1 VAITGIAI
9 GVALIAG
16 PFLVVAQHLGWDI
29 NNGISVMQPEFL
41 AAPLI
46 APFTIALGVLILTV
60 LMHAARGIGRVQVA
74 LARALLVKP
83 GM

>member
-1 VAITGIAI
+1 VAGALV
-9 GVALIAG
+9 VA
-16 PFLVVAQHLGWDI
+16 PFLMMAQHLGWIVNDGTPI
-29 NNGISVMQPEFL
+29 VVHPAFL
-41 AAPLI
+41 GLPVGGLFAV
-46 APFTIALGVLILTV
+46 ALGVLIFTA